1 MTRTIWNVL
10 IGIDQ
15 TGNAALGGNPDETIS
30 SRVGKAAERGVRR
43 AIVIEAAINLV
54 FAVVAGERH
63 HCAVS
68 IERDEA

>member
-43 AIVIEAAINLV
+43 AVILEAIINLI
-54 FAVVAGERH
+54 FAVAAGERH
-63 HCAVS
+63 HCADS